1 MKGEQEKRI
10 REMKATEEQQEH
22 ISAILEGERL
32 YHNIQ
37 LDYDPETNTEEGC
50 TSVYIDGDISFD
62 TMAEIVD
69 YLRGREK

>member
-1 MKGEQEKRI
+1 MKITK
-10 REMKATEEQQEH
+10 EQQEH
-22 ISAILEGERL
+22 ISAILEGARL

-37 LDYDPETNTEEGC
+37 PDYDPVTDAEKDC

-69 YLRGREK
+69 YLRGHEK